1 VIDNY
6 GGRIVNELLNDFE
19 QALLAVDAVAAREVF
34 DRWGA
39 ENVRSEFLD
48 QIIVPVL
55 DKIGDSWAEGS
66 VSLAQV
72 YMSGRICEKLVD
84 AIIPQDAMP
93 VRSHPRIAIV
103 VLEDRHILGKTIVY
117 SFLRSCGFSLLDY
130 GCLGVDDT
138 VKRAIDD
145 KIEVLLV
152 STLMLPSALRVK
164 DLRKQFDARHADV
177 KIVVGGAP
185 FRFDETL
192 WKEVGAYA
200 MGRRAFDAISV
211 FAGIE
216 GGAS

>member
-1 VIDNY
+1 M
-6 GGRIVNELLNDFE
+6 NELLNDFE

-55 DKIGDSWAEGS
+55 DKIGDGWAEGS

-84 AIIPQDAMP
+84 AMILRDPMP

-164 DLRKQFDARHADV
+164 DLRRQFDARDADV

-200 MGRRAFDAISV
+200 MGRTAFDAVSV

>member
-1 VIDNY
+1 M
-6 GGRIVNELLNDFE
+6 NELLNDFE

-55 DKIGDSWAEGS
+55 DKIGDGWAEGS

-84 AIIPQDAMP
+84 AMILRDPMP

-103 VLEDRHILGKTIVY
+103 VLEDRHVLGKTIVC

-164 DLRKQFDARHADV
+164 DLRRQFDARDADV

-200 MGRRAFDAISV
+200 MGRTAFDAVSV

>member
-1 VIDNY
+1 M
-6 GGRIVNELLNDFE
+6 NELLNDFE
-19 QALLAVDAVAAREVF
+19 QALLAVDAVAAREIF

-39 ENVRSEFLD
+39 RNLKSEFLD
-48 QIIVPVL
+48 QIIVPAL
-55 DKIGDSWAEGS
+55 DKIGEGWAEGS

-72 YMSGRICEKLVD
+72 YMSGRICEQLVD
-84 AIIPQDAMP
+84 AIIPRDALP
-93 VRSHPRIAIV
+93 VRPHPKIAIV

-117 SFLRSCGFSLLDY
+117 SFLKSSGFSLLDY

-138 VKRAIDD
+138 VERAIDD
-145 KIEVLLV
+145 EIEVLLV

-164 DLRKQFDARHADV
+164 DLREQFDARHANV

-200 MGRRAFDAISV
+200 MGRTAFDAVSV
-211 FAGIE
+211 FAGME